1 MATPVLPVTLLVFRL
16 EDRRFAVLASLVRE
30 AVRVVAVTP
39 LPRAPAIVEGVINIR
54 GVLVPV
60 LDIRQRFGM
69 RPAALSLDQHLLI
82 AWAGARLVALR
93 VDGAEALVEVEADA
107 IEPAT
112 RVAPGAE
119 LVAGLAKLADGVLVI
134 HDLERFLSLGE
145 AEAVDAAVAGAAGA
159 AALAGSARGGAPT

>member
-1 MATPVLPVTLLVFRL
+1 MAAAVPITLLVFRL
-16 EDRRFAVLASLVRE
+16 DDRRFAVLASLVRE
-30 AVRVVAVTP
+30 VVRVVAVAP

-69 RPAALSLDQHLLI
+69 RPAALSPDQHLLI
-82 AWAGARLVALR
+82 ARAGARLVALR
-93 VDGAEALVEVEADA
+93 VDGAEALIEVDADA

-119 LVAGLAKLADGVLVI
+119 LVAGLATLADGVLVI
-134 HDLERFLSLGE
+134 HDLDRFLSLGE
-145 AEAVDAAVAGAAGA
+145 AAAVDAAVAGAVAVEGTV
-159 AALAGSARGGAPT
+159 RDGAPS